1 METSGDDDAFQDV
14 PRNLPI
20 PHANLPSSPLP
31 PSSLPAGGTSPSR
44 PPNLQ
49 TVIARLSPT
58 KPVLSSHSK
67 TKDGLIRMLLQSSP
81 LQQAQLAS
89 GSSNTEQESQA
100 DATQGPGYIARLCG
114 TERALSLIQL
124 DHCYSKPWNW
134 KPESSLCQP
143 TKTLFVPR
151 VSRNSTGIETPDHGD
166 DLPDVVAEPLAPGP
180 PYDPQQAYKVMNEC
194 DRFVSFANPR
204 LCGAGDEEDLS
215 GWEEA
220 IPRDGWSAAQAKLFS
235 KMMKVLTQDRLARL
249 ALEGQ
254 PNEPV
259 LRRIAVDRA
268 AKRARAVLAAPPCV
282 WDRSLVQWLQGLLTA
297 RLPRPYLAAW
307 LDILQTLRSHLPGL
321 VDRLLAAPTGGFQ
334 LDSRA
339 RAVSREGLN
348 LLLRRPWDPA
358 ATGLTRR
365 RLARLPGNPVL
376 VVAPPGPAD
385 PKLVSRRMRLW
396 NNQLGCLG
404 KVIVINMPPPRG
416 EAGNRTPVG
425 NYLYQMVSA
434 TLTKVR
440 EIKHAADARPV
451 VLLGWGVGA
460 AIAAHVAGMERLA
473 GLVCLGF
480 PISTLAGLRGQA
492 GDPVLELKTPVL
504 FVVGERSSQA
514 GSDDVE
520 DLRER
525 LSVETALVIVGGA
538 DDGLRLS
545 KKKKKAENVTQ
556 CMVDRC
562 IMDEVR
568 DFLHGLLSG
577 RQPSFMLQA
586 EPTFAVP
593 NQEAAPPRKVKNR
606 KRNSSD
612 STSSPLSPNK
622 RRTPAQGP
630 STPNANPKKARRPKK
645 SKSTESTPTNQL
657 EAGHRLVPGTAVPGQ
672 TQLASSTL
680 PVLPSPLARLA
691 LPASLLSISSP
702 LPQVQQPDNGGT
714 SSGGGGAATADPQQ
728 LSPPLLAVRPPASPL
743 LSSALTTPRGP
754 QRPHSPTP
762 RVIQYA
768 ASRPKQPTGG
778 LTLTSPKGQSSPTT
792 PPKTPGQGALSPPA
806 FGLLTAPTWSTTG
819 SRAHSGG
826 LLSIGQS
833 AMGPR
838 SQTSPMLR
846 AQVVARPRHP
856 GGGLQLCR
864 PLANLQAHA
873 AAHEIRMRAAL
884 SQARGLSSSP
894 NNSPEKRLRESEGST
909 PNQSTTPA
917 SSPQKIN
924 VSKPDGAAS

>member
-1 METSGDDDAFQDV
+1 MNTWVLSTLKQKHQTYSNTFTAADAKMETSGDDDAFQDV

-100 DATQGPGYIARLCG
+100 DTTQGPGYIARLCG

-358 ATGLTRR
+358 ATGMLISEPNFVTFF
-365 RLARLPGNPVL
+365 V
-376 VVAPPGPAD
+376 
-385 PKLVSRRMRLW
+385 
-396 NNQLGCLG
+396 
-404 KVIVINMPPPRG
+404 KV
-416 EAGNRTPVG
+416 TP
-425 NYLYQMVSA
+425 
-434 TLTKVR
+434 
-440 EIKHAADARPV
+440 
-451 VLLGWGVGA
+451 
-460 AIAAHVAGMERLA
+460 
-473 GLVCLGF
+473 
-480 PISTLAGLRGQA
+480 
-492 GDPVLELKTPVL
+492 L
-504 FVVGERSSQA
+504 FVRSHQ
-514 GSDDVE
+514 
-520 DLRER
+520 
-525 LSVETALVIVGGA
+525 
-538 DDGLRLS
+538 
-545 KKKKKAENVTQ
+545 
-556 CMVDRC
+556 
-562 IMDEVR
+562 
-568 DFLHGLLSG
+568 
-577 RQPSFMLQA
+577 
-586 EPTFAVP
+586 
-593 NQEAAPPRKVKNR
+593 
-606 KRNSSD
+606 
-612 STSSPLSPNK
+612 
-622 RRTPAQGP
+622 
-630 STPNANPKKARRPKK
+630 
-645 SKSTESTPTNQL
+645 
-657 EAGHRLVPGTAVPGQ
+657 
-672 TQLASSTL
+672 
-680 PVLPSPLARLA
+680 
-691 LPASLLSISSP
+691 
-702 LPQVQQPDNGGT
+702 T
-714 SSGGGGAATADPQQ
+714 SSGPTAWKPRAGG
-728 LSPPLLAVRPPASPL
+728 RP
-743 LSSALTTPRGP
+743 
-754 QRPHSPTP
+754 
-762 RVIQYA
+762 
-768 ASRPKQPTGG
+768 
-778 LTLTSPKGQSSPTT
+778 
-792 PPKTPGQGALSPPA
+792 
-806 FGLLTAPTWSTTG
+806 
-819 SRAHSGG
+819 
-826 LLSIGQS
+826 
-833 AMGPR
+833 
-838 SQTSPMLR
+838 
-846 AQVVARPRHP
+846 ARPRRP
-856 GGGLQLCR
+856 QACVQEDEALEQPAGLPWQGGVD
-864 PLANLQAHA
+864 
-873 AAHEIRMRAAL
+873 ML
-884 SQARGLSSSP
+884 SYDSIL
-894 NNSPEKRLRESEGST
+894 
-909 PNQSTTPA
+909 
-917 SSPQKIN
+917 
-924 VSKPDGAAS
+924 

>member
-1 METSGDDDAFQDV
+1 METTGDDEGFQDV

-20 PHANLPSSPLP
+20 PHANLPSCPLP

-81 LQQAQLAS
+81 LQQAQLVG
-89 GSSNTEQESQA
+89 GSTNGSFSEQETQSEVA
-100 DATQGPGYIARLCG
+100 QGPGYIARLCG

-151 VSRNSTGIETPDHGD
+151 VARNSTGIEAPDHSD
-166 DLPDVVAEPLAPGP
+166 DLPDVVGEPLAPGP

-204 LCGAGDEEDLS
+204 LCGAGDEEELT

-220 IPRDGWSAAQAKLFS
+220 VPRDGWSAAQAKLFS

-268 AKRARAVLAAPPCV
+268 AKRARGVLAAPPCV
-282 WDRSLVQWLQGLLTA
+282 WDRNLVQWLQGLLTA

-307 LDILQTLRSHLPGL
+307 LDILQTLRAHLPGL

-339 RAVSREGLN
+339 RAVSREGLS

-425 NYLYQMVSA
+425 NYLYQ
-434 TLTKVR
+434 
-440 EIKHAADARPV
+440 
-451 VLLGWGVGA
+451 
-460 AIAAHVAGMERLA
+460 
-473 GLVCLGF
+473 
-480 PISTLAGLRGQA
+480 
-492 GDPVLELKTPVL
+492 
-504 FVVGERSSQA
+504 
-514 GSDDVE
+514 
-520 DLRER
+520 
-525 LSVETALVIVGGA
+525 
-538 DDGLRLS
+538 
-545 KKKKKAENVTQ
+545 
-556 CMVDRC
+556 
-562 IMDEVR
+562 
-568 DFLHGLLSG
+568 
-577 RQPSFMLQA
+577 
-586 EPTFAVP
+586 
-593 NQEAAPPRKVKNR
+593 VKN
-606 KRNSSD
+606 
-612 STSSPLSPNK
+612 LSLFN
-622 RRTPAQGP
+622 
-630 STPNANPKKARRPKK
+630 
-645 SKSTESTPTNQL
+645 
-657 EAGHRLVPGTAVPGQ
+657 
-672 TQLASSTL
+672 
-680 PVLPSPLARLA
+680 
-691 LPASLLSISSP
+691 
-702 LPQVQQPDNGGT
+702 
-714 SSGGGGAATADPQQ
+714 
-728 LSPPLLAVRPPASPL
+728 
-743 LSSALTTPRGP
+743 
-754 QRPHSPTP
+754 
-762 RVIQYA
+762 
-768 ASRPKQPTGG
+768 
-778 LTLTSPKGQSSPTT
+778 LTLTSLNIRWCPPLLRKCARSSLPPTLVQLCCSAGELVRPLLRMSLAWRGSLDWWALDIFFRLRFCLRFLKGVPWISHFHIGWIERTSWRSSP
-792 PPKTPGQGALSPPA
+792 
-806 FGLLTAPTWSTTG
+806 
-819 SRAHSGG
+819 
-826 LLSIGQS
+826 
-833 AMGPR
+833 
-838 SQTSPMLR
+838 
-846 AQVVARPRHP
+846 
-856 GGGLQLCR
+856 
-864 PLANLQAHA
+864 
-873 AAHEIRMRAAL
+873 
-884 SQARGLSSSP
+884 
-894 NNSPEKRLRESEGST
+894 
-909 PNQSTTPA
+909 
-917 SSPQKIN
+917 
-924 VSKPDGAAS
+924 

>member
-1 METSGDDDAFQDV
+1 MPLLLTKNDNSNSAAAADAIMEATGDDEGFQDV

-20 PHANLPSSPLP
+20 PHANLPSCPLP
-31 PSSLPAGGTSPSR
+31 PSSLPPAGGTSPSR

-81 LQQAQLAS
+81 LQQAQLVG
-89 GSSNTEQESQA
+89 GSLNGSLSEQEGHSEVV
-100 DATQGPGYIARLCG
+100 QGPGYIARLCG

-151 VSRNSTGIETPDHGD
+151 VARNSTGIETPDHGD
-166 DLPDVVAEPLAPGP
+166 DLPDVVGEPLAPGP

-204 LCGAGDEEDLS
+204 LCGAGDEEELS

-220 IPRDGWSAAQAKLFS
+220 VPRDGWTAAQAKIFS

-268 AKRARAVLAAPPCV
+268 AKRARTVLAAPPCV

-307 LDILQTLRSHLPGL
+307 LDILQTLRAHLPGL

-339 RAVSREGLN
+339 RAVSREGLS

-425 NYLYQMVSA
+425 NYLYQ
-434 TLTKVR
+434 
-440 EIKHAADARPV
+440 
-451 VLLGWGVGA
+451 
-460 AIAAHVAGMERLA
+460 
-473 GLVCLGF
+473 
-480 PISTLAGLRGQA
+480 
-492 GDPVLELKTPVL
+492 
-504 FVVGERSSQA
+504 
-514 GSDDVE
+514 
-520 DLRER
+520 
-525 LSVETALVIVGGA
+525 VIV
-538 DDGLRLS
+538 
-545 KKKKKAENVTQ
+545 
-556 CMVDRC
+556 
-562 IMDEVR
+562 
-568 DFLHGLLSG
+568 
-577 RQPSFMLQA
+577 SF
-586 EPTFAVP
+586 V
-593 NQEAAPPRKVKNR
+593 
-606 KRNSSD
+606 
-612 STSSPLSPNK
+612 
-622 RRTPAQGP
+622 
-630 STPNANPKKARRPKK
+630 
-645 SKSTESTPTNQL
+645 
-657 EAGHRLVPGTAVPGQ
+657 
-672 TQLASSTL
+672 
-680 PVLPSPLARLA
+680 
-691 LPASLLSISSP
+691 
-702 LPQVQQPDNGGT
+702 
-714 SSGGGGAATADPQQ
+714 
-728 LSPPLLAVRPPASPL
+728 
-743 LSSALTTPRGP
+743 
-754 QRPHSPTP
+754 
-762 RVIQYA
+762 
-768 ASRPKQPTGG
+768 
-778 LTLTSPKGQSSPTT
+778 
-792 PPKTPGQGALSPPA
+792 
-806 FGLLTAPTWSTTG
+806 G
-819 SRAHSGG
+819 S
-826 LLSIGQS
+826 SIGIYFFLPDGVRHTDKS
-833 AMGPR
+833 AR
-838 SQTSPMLR
+838 D
-846 AQVVARPRHP
+846 
-856 GGGLQLCR
+856 
-864 PLANLQAHA
+864 
-873 AAHEIRMRAAL
+873 
-884 SQARGLSSSP
+884 QARSRRSASGVTWLGRRCCHCCACC
-894 NNSPEKRLRESEGST
+894 RLGKACWAGKLFFGVFEHC
-909 PNQSTTPA
+909 
-917 SSPQKIN
+917 
-924 VSKPDGAAS
+924 VC